1 MGGGF
6 LCKHILTTCLCTA
19 PSLSC
24 YILGSVLRSHVQ
36 MTWTKWQIGWAWPTF
51 ANQTHFHKKGKGLVN
66 TCVLP
71 HCTVWSNHVT
81 IFCHMTQCL
90 SSNDGLE
97 NGDRELGHLFCYYR
111 SCKNTSTIY
120 LIEVRTLQQ
129 VFQECFIV
137 ASSSCI
143 VVGHQTFLAFSEH
156 QIFSLF
162 FFVWKWVWLAVV
174 KQLVALDSRHT

>member
-1 MGGGF
+1 
-6 LCKHILTTCLCTA
+6 
-19 PSLSC
+19 
-24 YILGSVLRSHVQ
+24 
-36 MTWTKWQIGWAWPTF
+36 MTNWTGLAY
-51 ANQTHFHKKGKGLVN
+51 FHKPDPLSQKREGSGEHLCPATLYSV
-66 TCVLP
+66 VQSRY
-71 HCTVWSNHVT
+71 TV
-81 IFCHMTQCL
+81 FCHMTQCL

-97 NGDRELGHLFCYYR
+97 NGDRELGHLFWYYR

-162 FFVWKWVWLAVV
+162 FFFHVEVGLACSGKAVGCTG
-174 KQLVALDSRHT
+174 Q